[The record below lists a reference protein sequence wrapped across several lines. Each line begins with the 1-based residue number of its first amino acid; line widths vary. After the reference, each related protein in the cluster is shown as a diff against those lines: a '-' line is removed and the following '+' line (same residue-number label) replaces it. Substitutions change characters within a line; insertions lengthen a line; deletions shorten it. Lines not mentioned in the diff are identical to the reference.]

1 MTTETAAPQ
10 QPTPVEVKGVLASF
24 GMPADDMLEF
34 HPADGSTISALSIDP
49 TIFGFPTKSALHWA
63 AMLESP
69 VILQLKADPKQPDG
83 IAKSRH
89 NEITLVSF
97 QRADSRTI
105 AQELYDHLNGVALIP
120 RLQGLINYRVTDS
133 VPSIYSNQRYDLVDL
148 REITVWKDDSV
159 TITEYKRSPFNG
171 AIGTG
176 HLLPPLQSIRETL
189 DLPQAEDDASID
201 DFEANTLTQDMID
214 FNTVLRA
221 NNALLDRLNS
231 NAQHHA
237 YPMFRTM
244 LRPAAAAAYQYQ
256 KLIIEFMKSG
266 RFPDP

>member
-1 MTTETAAPQ
+1 
-10 QPTPVEVKGVLASF
+10 
-24 GMPADDMLEF
+24 MPADDLLEF

-69 VILQLKADPKQPDG
+69 VILQLKPDPKQPDG

-89 NEITLVSF
+89 NEIILISF

-105 AQELYDHLNGVALIP
+105 AQELYDHLNGIALIS

-133 VPSIYSNQRYDLVDL
+133 VPSIYSNQQYDLVDL

-176 HLLPPLQSIRETL
+176 YLMPPLQSIRETL
-189 DLPQAEDDASID
+189 DLPPAEEASIG
-201 DFEANTLTQDMID
+201 DFEANTLIQDMID
-214 FNTVLRA
+214 FNTILRA

-231 NAQHHA
+231 NGPHHA
-237 YPMFRTM
+237 YPVSRTM

-256 KLIIEFMKSG
+256 KLIIKFMKSG
-266 RFPDP
+266 QFPDL